1 KLYSRKMIEDI
12 SKKFYMWIEGLLLYP
27 KERLI
32 NISILNDDE
41 INKQLYLWN
50 KTGVSYSEK
59 TFLDE
64 FNKVCKKFPDKI
76 SINDKSGKISYSE
89 LDIETNYIAH
99 KISKMCN
106 RKELFAVI
114 TDKGIDYIKII
125 LGILKSGSSFLP
137 IDSNI
142 PEERIK
148 YILNDAGINTV
159 FVNDNVNF
167 EFDNIKSICITDL
180 MYLNEEHYDKKWKN
194 SIKVMEDDIAY
205 VIYTSGSTG
214 NPKGV
219 LIRHKGILNLC
230 KFLQNERS
238 MNLSDDSKCLQLA
251 SISFDASI
259 WEIFPAL
266 ASGSEIFIYS
276 GVDYSE
282 TLIDYIKNNKIS
294 HATFTPSLYSVI
306 DFSKVNS

>member
-1 KLYSRKMIEDI
+1 
-12 SKKFYMWIEGLLLYP
+12 
-27 KERLI
+27 
-32 NISILNDDE
+32 
-41 INKQLYLWN
+41 
-50 KTGVSYSEK
+50 
-59 TFLDE
+59 
-64 FNKVCKKFPDKI
+64 
-76 SINDKSGKISYSE
+76 
-89 LDIETNYIAH
+89 
-99 KISKMCN
+99 
-106 RKELFAVI
+106 
-114 TDKGIDYIKII
+114 
-125 LGILKSGSSFLP
+125 
-137 IDSNI
+137 
-142 PEERIK
+142 
-148 YILNDAGINTV
+148 
-159 FVNDNVNF
+159 NVNF

-294 HATFTPSLYSVI
+294 HAT
-306 DFSKVNS
+306 